1 MENTLNRFRE
11 GPPHLTLE
19 ARFIMNP
26 TQDTPEKDGSA
37 SAETKMTDSK
47 PKKEKKPVAK
57 KPAPKKTAPKAAINK
72 SEEIRKVAKELQ
84 ATGEKVRPKTIVEI
98 LKKRGI
104 KIAPPQASMVLG
116 KMGFRRKKR
125 QKSGAAAGTAVSVV
139 KKTSKSTLSVDDLLR
154 AKKMAEEFG
163 GAEKLVNA
171 ISKLVE
177 LQ

>member
-1 MENTLNRFRE
+1 
-11 GPPHLTLE
+11 
-19 ARFIMNP
+19 MNATP
-26 TQDTPEKDGSA
+26 NTPEQRDEPSFKQMVVA
-37 SAETKMTDSK
+37 LAARPKTNPKTKEVKTPM
-47 PKKEKKPVAK
+47 AK
-57 KPAPKKTAPKAAINK
+57 KPAPKKSAAKAEVNK

-84 ATGEKVRPKTIVEI
+84 AKGEKVRPVTIVEI

-116 KMGFRRKKR
+116 KMGFKRKKR
-125 QKSGAAAGTAVSVV
+125 RKSGAAAGAAAPVA
-139 KKTSKSTLSVDDLLR
+139 KKTSNSTLSVEDLLR

-171 ISKLVE
+171 ISALVE